1 MGLKDKLP
9 GKRLKSKK
17 HTAKKI
23 LSLNQFGS
31 KNLDLLQSQS
41 YEDSFRYRDVHEAQQ
56 LKRGKKGLTQTYTSR
71 RIFTIVLSVVI
82 FISLFFFGALVRF
95 GLYQFSEFR
104 NPDKSVVVNYNPDMD
119 PYLNPEL
126 KKKAKMDEKFNYPYT
141 ESAKING
148 VMLYRAINKTEAG
161 VVIENTEKTPVYKDI
176 DKVPVPKW
184 YAKKRAGYLS
194 LQKKIGKDKA
204 YEKTMERYKSQNMSY
219 FAFKFD
225 IVTLGILLLD
235 ALITLGVYGFLDA
248 KMKRNYEAQTAL
260 ERDDDINQH
269 ENDGHIALPEEILLH
284 EDFDMVPDAGMH
296 FSCKPNSIISH
307 FMLNNKGLKSVKLTS
322 RHEEDELDSD
332 GDVVA
337 YKGEPIVDKEGYIVQ
352 KKVPLVDEDFGYD
365 LFKESGQPEGLM
377 QFYDSS
383 KIIYNQDCFSR
394 SRLKGYNKLS
404 DAINGDWELPYYEVQ
419 RPGGFYLVDTAPVNS
434 MLIAMTR
441 AGKGQTY
448 IEAYIDILSR
458 MKDPDNI
465 LSNDPKGEL
474 LLKFLVPLTYRGFDV
489 VQFNLMNVLKTSVY
503 NPLFMALTSAREGDK
518 TKTSMYIENIADV
531 FFPIQGADDPLW
543 PSAANNAF
551 KRTAYALIDF
561 YLEEEAEIR
570 RKAIKTKMSNKVLE
584 TKLDNLWGKVTLYN
598 CYRFFVQLT
607 SRKLPAPSK
616 AYKNY
621 LAGSGD
627 IPSYFEF
634 FLGKELFERCSGSK
648 HENLSS
654 DDKELLN
661 DLVSKSN
668 DLWENKPEIDLL
680 TLYFNAT
687 KLLPQNQIRNL
698 VDDADSSL
706 RSIGGAE
713 KMLSSCELLRLVKKS
728 LVRIKGYSYNLLFDG
743 WNERVTPLNTYTK
756 TVMCY

>member
-1 MGLKDKLP
+1 M
-9 GKRLKSKK
+9 
-17 HTAKKI
+17 
-23 LSLNQFGS
+23 
-31 KNLDLLQSQS
+31 
-41 YEDSFRYRDVHEAQQ
+41 
-56 LKRGKKGLTQTYTSR
+56 
-71 RIFTIVLSVVI
+71 
-82 FISLFFFGALVRF
+82 
-95 GLYQFSEFR
+95 
-104 NPDKSVVVNYNPDMD
+104 
-119 PYLNPEL
+119 
-126 KKKAKMDEKFNYPYT
+126 
-141 ESAKING
+141 
-148 VMLYRAINKTEAG
+148 
-161 VVIENTEKTPVYKDI
+161 
-176 DKVPVPKW
+176 
-184 YAKKRAGYLS
+184 
-194 LQKKIGKDKA
+194 
-204 YEKTMERYKSQNMSY
+204 
-219 FAFKFD
+219 
-225 IVTLGILLLD
+225 
-235 ALITLGVYGFLDA
+235 
-248 KMKRNYEAQTAL
+248 
-260 ERDDDINQH
+260 
-269 ENDGHIALPEEILLH
+269 
-284 EDFDMVPDAGMH
+284 
-296 FSCKPNSIISH
+296 
-307 FMLNNKGLKSVKLTS
+307 
-322 RHEEDELDSD
+322 
-332 GDVVA
+332 
-337 YKGEPIVDKEGYIVQ
+337 
-352 KKVPLVDEDFGYD
+352 
-365 LFKESGQPEGLM
+365 
-377 QFYDSS
+377 
-383 KIIYNQDCFSR
+383 
-394 SRLKGYNKLS
+394 
-404 DAINGDWELPYYEVQ
+404 PYYEVQ

-706 RSIGGAE
+706 RSIGG
-713 KMLSSCELLRLVKKS
+713 V
-728 LVRIKGYSYNLLFDG
+728 N
-743 WNERVTPLNTYTK
+743 
-756 TVMCY
+756 